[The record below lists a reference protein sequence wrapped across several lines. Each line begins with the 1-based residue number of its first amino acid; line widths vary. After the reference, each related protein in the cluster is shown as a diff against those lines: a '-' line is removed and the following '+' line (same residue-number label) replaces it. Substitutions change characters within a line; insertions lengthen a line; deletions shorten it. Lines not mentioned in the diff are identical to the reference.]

1 MLNQSQQRLA
11 YNYSRLYLEIEMK
24 KITDSLEGY
33 TGSGVDVFKKKYELL
48 EKNLEEL
55 NKANVFS
62 RPKVEDFDSIELA
75 NLIDEFIRA
84 KGLSLEDSIEYVIET
99 LKSEG

>member
-24 KITDSLEGY
+24 GITDALENY
-33 TGSGVDVFKKKYELL
+33 TGSGVDVFKKKYESL
-48 EKNLEEL
+48 EKDLEEL
-55 NKANVFS
+55 NRANVFS

>member
-24 KITDSLEGY
+24 KIADALENY
-33 TGSGVDVFKKKYELL
+33 TGSGIDVFKKKYESL
-48 EKNLEEL
+48 EKDLEEL
-55 NKANVFS
+55 NRASVFS
-62 RPKVEDFDSIELA
+62 HPRVEDFDSIELA
-75 NLIDEFIRA
+75 SLIGGFVTA
-84 KGLSLEDSIEYVIET
+84 KGLSLEDSIEDMIET

>member
-75 NLIDEFIRA
+75 NLIDEFVRA
-84 KGLSLEDSIEYVIET
+84 KGLSLEDSIEDVIET
-99 LKSEG
+99 LKGEG